1 MLVGA
6 CYTEAEVRRQKDEQV
21 GRQGFCPD
29 VLHFWQRGFEKSFL
43 SVPRNRDPDGEDSA
57 GLGLS

>member
-21 GRQGFCPD
+21 RQKKKREKQI
-29 VLHFWQRGFEKSFL
+29 VSITFEKL
-43 SVPRNRDPDGEDSA
+43 
-57 GLGLS
+57 

>member
-21 GRQGFCPD
+21 RQNEKEKNKLFQQ
-29 VLHFWQRGFEKSFL
+29 VLIKFQSSGSKM
-43 SVPRNRDPDGEDSA
+43 
-57 GLGLS
+57 

>member
-21 GRQGFCPD
+21 GRGGFCPD
-29 VLHFWQRGFEKSFL
+29 VKRKTLESYF
-43 SVPRNRDPDGEDSA
+43 SVPRNRDPDGEDGA

>member
-21 GRQGFCPD
+21 GRGGFCPD
-29 VLHFWQRGFEKSFL
+29 VLHFQKKNFGKLFFSSEES
-43 SVPRNRDPDGEDSA
+43 
-57 GLGLS
+57 

>member
-21 GRQGFCPD
+21 GRQDFCPD
-29 VLHFWQRGFEKSFL
+29 VIQFL
-43 SVPRNRDPDGEDSA
+43 Q
-57 GLGLS
+57 

>member
-21 GRQGFCPD
+21 GRGGFCPD
-29 VLHFWQRGFEKSFL
+29 VLHFQKKTLESYF
-43 SVPRNRDPDGEDSA
+43 SVPRNRDPDGEDCA